1 MRRLR
6 AVLLVLVL
14 VTILPVVAVSGSDFL
29 VSMFSYDVEV
39 GESITVDPQVSDIF
53 LYPGEEEIQQ
63 VTISN
68 AASVDTLI
76 RVEVKVTPNDQGV
89 TAEVDQELVE
99 VPAGGSYEALIFVQA
114 DFDARPQT
122 YRVMVD
128 VFRVSD

>member
-14 VTILPVVAVSGSDFL
+14 VTVLPVVAVSGSDFL
-29 VSMFSYDVEV
+29 VSMFGYDVEV

-53 LYPGEEEIQQ
+53 LYPGEEEIQE

-68 AASVDTLI
+68 AADVDTPVRL
-76 RVEVKVTPNDQGV
+76 EVKITPNDQGV
-89 TAEVDQELVE
+89 EAEVEEDLIE
-99 VPAGGSYEALIFVQA
+99 VPAGGSYEALIFVEA
-114 DFDARPQT
+114 DFDARPQS
-122 YRVMVD
+122 YRVTVD